1 MQFKV
6 KLKKEGGTEETR
18 VMNAP
23 SRFAVYG
30 EAEKE
35 GALVIS
41 IEEGGGGFTMPAWLT
56 VNITSGVNMEAKI
69 TFTKNLAAMLT
80 AGLPLSRAL
89 SVIERQSGSKG
100 LKKVVSDLSESVKKG
115 EAFHEA
121 LAAHP
126 DIFPKLYVAMTKA
139 GEESGTLAEAL
150 KVIGRQMERSHALSN
165 KIRGAML
172 YPAIILFAMLVI
184 SILML
189 IYVVPTLSTTFSELG
204 VELPATTKAIIA
216 MSNFATNNVIL
227 VFGLLLAII
236 ALGFLFFRSK
246 IGGAIGLFMVL
257 KIPVIGEL
265 ARETYSARASRTLSS
280 LLSSGVEM
288 LSAIS
293 IAQEVVGDNAFG
305 KVLTKAEE
313 QVRKGESLSTSFAE
327 KPDLYPI
334 FVSDMISV
342 GEETGKV
349 ADMLGQVAEYY
360 ETDVEERTKD
370 LSTIIE
376 PVLMLVIGSGVG
388 VFALSMIAPIYSL
401 SESI

>member
-246 IGGAIGLFMVL
+246 IGGAIGLFIVL

-265 ARETYSARASRTLSS
+265 ARETDSARASRTLSS

>member
-1 MQFKV
+1 
-6 KLKKEGGTEETR
+6 
-18 VMNAP
+18 
-23 SRFAVYG
+23 
-30 EAEKE
+30 
-35 GALVIS
+35 
-41 IEEGGGGFTMPAWLT
+41 
-56 VNITSGVNMEAKI
+56 
-69 TFTKNLAAMLT
+69 
-80 AGLPLSRAL
+80 
-89 SVIERQSGSKG
+89 
-100 LKKVVSDLSESVKKG
+100 
-115 EAFHEA
+115 
-121 LAAHP
+121 
-126 DIFPKLYVAMTKA
+126 
-139 GEESGTLAEAL
+139 
-150 KVIGRQMERSHALSN
+150 
-165 KIRGAML
+165 
-172 YPAIILFAMLVI
+172 
-184 SILML
+184 
-189 IYVVPTLSTTFSELG
+189 
-204 VELPATTKAIIA
+204 
-216 MSNFATNNVIL
+216 
-227 VFGLLLAII
+227 
-236 ALGFLFFRSK
+236 
-246 IGGAIGLFMVL
+246 
-257 KIPVIGEL
+257 
-265 ARETYSARASRTLSS
+265 
-280 LLSSGVEM
+280 M

>member
-126 DIFPKLYVAMTKA
+126 DIFPKLYIAMTKA

-216 MSNFATNNVIL
+216 MSDFASNNVIL
-227 VFGLLLAII
+227 VFGLLLAVI

-313 QVRKGESLSTSFAE
+313 QVRKGEPLSTSFAE